1 MADETDAPSATMT
14 AQAAS
19 SADTA
24 PASPIPSNGTAVE
37 ESRPLALAE
46 LLLPCIAWLLAVVVI
61 WLPALPPSADIPGHI
76 LGVMVHAQPE
86 RFQGLLQPNYPL
98 TAWGFV
104 APTLVFTSLVD
115 PITAA
120 RLVLTLFAAL
130 SGVAAWLLAGRAG
143 SNRSLA
149 VTAAPLLVLGWGWA
163 MGFWNYLGA
172 LSLGLLAVG
181 LWLRQPA
188 GWGVRAVASA
198 LLLIAAIGHLP
209 GALVCAAWGL
219 FMQLAQRTPR
229 AWLSEW
235 SVMLGPGLVFLA
247 VVASPSGETANL
259 HGFEHAGWHW
269 SPVGQRVEEFFTLAV
284 DGYSPLAAWVCLAAL
299 LMLGIQVWKD
309 IERSDVAVRFA
320 RVALIGSGLGFV
332 SFMVLPLNVPDWAY
346 LSPRILPPVVLTG
359 LLFQSVTSIGRRV
372 AGLVLSLA
380 VCASLTITLGNA
392 VREGDHAAALLGA
405 LPSSPPGTVY
415 SAIIGIDSGGYTPR
429 YVVPSRGL
437 MSYVQAV
444 GGAGPGAFAHY
455 PAKDIMVY
463 AADVTTLFPSGNPW
477 REWSTECLRDTDCM
491 NPIRW
496 ADEIAI
502 EALPWQTAFVAG
514 ATPDMQRRLME
525 RGYVSE
531 TSTIWHGRA
540 AELQVDLF
548 DRADAVTSAPLLVQ
562 VMWPATVGAAWTAS
576 IPASARSARTIY
588 PVRLRV
594 AAGPAELVSCE
605 DTSGDGQCGPG
616 DDGLRLARVT
626 LQPGP
631 NAIVR
636 GGPGAPPSP

>member
-1 MADETDAPSATMT
+1 MPVATDAPSQT
-14 AQAAS
+14 AAQSSS
-19 SADTA
+19 SADNALPTPA
-24 PASPIPSNGTAVE
+24 PPARAAADEP
-37 ESRPLALAE
+37 RPLALAE
-46 LLLPCIAWLLAVVVI
+46 LLLPCIAWLLALLVI
-61 WLPALPPSADIPGHI
+61 WLPALPPSADIPGHM
-76 LGVMVHAQPE
+76 LGVMVHAHPE

-104 APTLVFTSLVD
+104 APTLVFTSIFD
-115 PITAA
+115 PVTAA

-130 SGVAAWLLAGRAG
+130 SGIAAWLLAERAG

-149 VTAAPLLVLGWGWA
+149 VTAAPLLVLGWPWA

-172 LSLGLLAVG
+172 MSLGLVAVG
-181 LWLRQPA
+181 LWLRLPA
-188 GWGVRAVASA
+188 GWGVRALVSS
-198 LLLIAAIGHLP
+198 LLLVAAIGHLP

-219 FMQLAQRTPR
+219 FMHLAQRTPR
-229 AWLSEW
+229 AWLPEW
-235 SVMLGPGLVFLA
+235 TVMLGPGLVLGA
-247 VVASPSGETANL
+247 VVATPSGETANL
-259 HGFEHAGWHW
+259 HGFQHAGWHW
-269 SPVGQRVEEFFTLAV
+269 SPLMQRVEEFFTLAV
-284 DGYSPLAAWVCLAAL
+284 DGYSPLAAWVCAAAL
-299 LMLGIQVWKD
+299 LTLGVQVWHD
-309 IERSDVAVRFA
+309 HGRSEVTVRFA
-320 RVALIGSGLGFV
+320 RVALLGTGLGFV
-332 SFMVLPLNVPDWAY
+332 AFMVLPLNVPDWAY

-372 AGLVLSLA
+372 AGLLLSLA
-380 VCASLTITLGNA
+380 ICASLTITLGNA
-392 VREGDHAAALLGA
+392 VREGDHAAELLGS

-463 AADVTTLFPSGNPW
+463 AADVTTLFPPGNPW
-477 REWSTECLRDTDCM
+477 REWSSECLQDMACL

-502 EALPWQTAFVAG
+502 EALPWQTAFVGG
-514 ATPDMQRRLME
+514 ATPELRQRLME
-525 RGYVSE
+525 RGYVAE
-531 TSTIWHGRA
+531 TSTIWHSRA

-548 DRADAVTSAPLLVQ
+548 DRPDSVNAATLVVQ
-562 VMWPATVGAAWTAS
+562 VVWPATVGAAWTAS

-605 DTSGDGQCGPG
+605 DSNADGQCGAG
-616 DDGLRLARVT
+616 DDQVRVTRVT

-631 NAIVR
+631 NPIVR
-636 GGPGAPPSP
+636 GGPGAPPEL